1 MPVTINPCLQIIFIK
16 IYRFRFSTIDK
27 LISFCENVMIEYIN
41 RSSRFHMFK
50 IIFHPSTDIVF
61 GISRPIIS
69 SRHRCNDIMYIIYI
83 ERIINRSINIFKQF
97 LSIFS
102 FYQIMIPDA
111 IINRNIHVPCIYQF
125 YMRLQT
131 ILITD
136 ITGMYYE
143 RNLFICSIPMKIF
156 RPIFI
161 TLHLRNFSISY
172 LNKTMSSF
180 IVYTDS
186 IWNNTKII
194 TYRRIINLTIMI
206 AYGFISRRYRYKNES
221 LLFVSRQNKL
231 SIRRCFYNIQS
242 IRNFNPL
249 QKFFSGII
257 NTIII
262 FVNKNLSGILSI
274 SR

>member
-1 MPVTINPCLQIIFIK
+1 
-16 IYRFRFSTIDK
+16 
-27 LISFCENVMIEYIN
+27 MIEYIN

-69 SRHRCNDIMYIIYI
+69 PRHWCNDIMYIVYI
-83 ERIINRSINIFKQF
+83 KRIINRSINILKQF
-97 LSIFS
+97 LSIFA
-102 FYQIMIPDA
+102 FHQIMIPDA
-111 IINRNIHVPCIYQF
+111 IINRNIHVPSIYQF

-143 RNLFICSIPMKIF
+143 RNLFIYRIPMKIF
-156 RPIFI
+156 CPILI
-161 TLHLRNFSISY
+161 TLHLGDFSISY
-172 LNKTMSSF
+172 LNKPMTPL
-180 IVYTDS
+180 IVYTNS
-186 IWNNTKII
+186 IWNNAKII

-206 AYGFISRRYRYKNES
+206 VYGFISRRYRYKNES

-231 SIRRCFYNIQS
+231 SIRLCFYNIQS
-242 IRNFNPL
+242 IRDFNPL

>member
-1 MPVTINPCLQIIFIK
+1 
-16 IYRFRFSTIDK
+16 
-27 LISFCENVMIEYIN
+27 MIEYIN

-69 SRHRCNDIMYIIYI
+69 SRHRCNDIMYVIYI

-143 RNLFICSIPMKIF
+143 RNLFIYRIPMKIF
-156 RPIFI
+156 CPILI
-161 TLHLRNFSISY
+161 TLHLGDFSISY
-172 LNKTMSSF
+172 LNKPMTPLV
-180 IVYTDS
+180 VYTNS
-186 IWNNTKII
+186 IWNNAKII

-206 AYGFISRRYRYKNES
+206 VYGFISRRYRYKNES

-231 SIRRCFYNIQS
+231 SIRFRFYNIQS